1 LIPTDFLFY
10 AAAVPAVLLMAINK
24 SGFGSGVGVMAVPL
38 MALTIPPLQ
47 AAAILLP
54 ILCIIDIF
62 SVWAYRK
69 VWDRSNLRILLPGA
83 LVGILI
89 GTLTAGLFD
98 SAAIRLVL
106 GFICVVFSLNH
117 WLGRRTL
124 HEGASPSALKGGF
137 WGGVSGFTS
146 FLAHA
151 GGPAVNIYLLP
162 QKLDKALFVGTTVM
176 FFAFVN
182 FVKLLPYAWLG
193 QFNTSNLAAS
203 ALLAPLVPFG
213 VWLGLSMNRRISVT
227 WFYRVA
233 YALVFIVGLK
243 LLWDGFAR

>member
-106 GFICVVFSLNH
+106 GIICVVFSLNH

>member
-1 LIPTDFLFY
+1 MIPTDFLFY

-106 GFICVVFSLNH
+106 GIICVVFSLNH

>member
-1 LIPTDFLFY
+1 MIPTDFLFY
-10 AAAVPAVLLMAINK
+10 AAAIPAVLLMAINK

-54 ILCIIDIF
+54 ILCIIDLF

-69 VWDRSNLRILLPGA
+69 IWDRTNPRSLLPGA
-83 LVGILI
+83 LAGILI
-89 GTLTAGLFD
+89 GTLTAGLLD
-98 SAAIRLVL
+98 SAIIRFVL
-106 GFICVVFSLNH
+106 GIICVVFSLNH
-117 WLGRRTL
+117 WLGRRA
-124 HEGASPSALKGGF
+124 HQEGAKPSALKGGF
-137 WGGVSGFTS
+137 WGGVAGFTS

-151 GGPAVNIYLLP
+151 GGPAVNVYLLP
-162 QKLDKALFVGTTVM
+162 QGLDKALFVGTTVM
-176 FFAFVN
+176 FFAFAN

-193 QFNTSNLAAS
+193 QFSTPNLTAS
-203 ALLAPLVPFG
+203 AVLTPLVPFG
-213 VWLGLSMNRRISVT
+213 VWLGIYMNRRISVT

-243 LLWDGFAR
+243 LLWDGIFA